1 MMCLSRN
8 TNFFVLLLTPCLAV
22 AVQLCIEL
30 IAIKKIFFPLKM
42 GSYSLFYVIRL
53 LGVWVHLTISLV
65 CVTSTMMKKIFGSH
79 MIAHAYKIAHVNCC
93 TCTYFF
99 PKQTAVGPYCRSLK
113 KNISLLIAV
122 TKLNL
127 ESDEQKKQLL
137 LLLLLLT
144 LFNIKIKILAIIQ
157 KLLINID

>member
-1 MMCLSRN
+1 
-8 TNFFVLLLTPCLAV
+8 
-22 AVQLCIEL
+22 
-30 IAIKKIFFPLKM
+30 M

-53 LGVWVHLTISLV
+53 LGVRVHLTISLV
-65 CVTSTMMKKIFGSH
+65 CVTSMMRKKNYGSH
-79 MIAHAYKIAHVNCC
+79 MIAHAHKITNVNCC

-99 PKQTAVGPYCRSLK
+99 PKQTALGPYCRSLK

-137 LLLLLLT
+137 LLLLLLLLLT
-144 LFNIKIKILAIIQ
+144 LFNVKIKILAIIQ
-157 KLLINID
+157 KLAN